1 MRLFGNEARDILFGD
16 EGDDALN
23 GGADNDLLFGGDG
36 KDMVAGDEG
45 NDVLDGGTGHDE
57 LSGGSGNDT
66 VLGQAG
72 DDKVAGGGGTD
83 ILVGGAD
90 RDWVDGGAGDDTI
103 AGDGDQVTDLY
114 DGGEGSDT
122 LDYSSMSQ
130 AIEIDLNAGTA
141 SGQEIGQD
149 TIWNFEVILAGH
161 GDDNVI
167 GSARDERIEAG
178 AGDDLVQDNG
188 GSDIVAGGAG
198 NDAVMA
204 AADSADDYYD
214 GQSGFDTLDYSRAAH
229 GVVIDLE
236 RGVATGLDIG
246 SDVLMSFEQIIGSA
260 QADVFTVNV
269 STAVLEGGG
278 GNDIFRFSMPG
289 GSSSGDVIHQIL
301 DFMVG
306 DRIEMSRYQIFEEI
320 VDNLEDHFEAV
331 YGVEVDEDALPIRV
345 RHEGTDELGQTLI
358 EVDAD
363 NDLKYEMTINLS
375 GHHVLMIIEAA

>member
-1 MRLFGNEARDILFGD
+1 M
-16 EGDDALN
+16 
-23 GGADNDLLFGGDG
+23 
-36 KDMVAGDEG
+36 
-45 NDVLDGGTGHDE
+45 
-57 LSGGSGNDT
+57 
-66 VLGQAG
+66 
-72 DDKVAGGGGTD
+72 
-83 ILVGGAD
+83 
-90 RDWVDGGAGDDTI
+90 
-103 AGDGDQVTDLY
+103 
-114 DGGEGSDT
+114 
-122 LDYSSMSQ
+122 
-130 AIEIDLNAGTA
+130 
-141 SGQEIGQD
+141 
-149 TIWNFEVILAGH
+149 
-161 GDDNVI
+161 
-167 GSARDERIEAG
+167 
-178 AGDDLVQDNG
+178 
-188 GSDIVAGGAG
+188 
-198 NDAVMA
+198 
-204 AADSADDYYD
+204 
-214 GQSGFDTLDYSRAAH
+214 
-229 GVVIDLE
+229 
-236 RGVATGLDIG
+236 DIG

-289 GSSSGDVIHQIL
+289 GSPSGDVIHQIL